1 MKEIDN
7 QNSYECRLSYF
18 VCTSLCATKQAYKY
32 IDKIYNSNKKK
43 YDNCAEECAYY
54 NLANSRLLEEEMYY
68 KKALG
73 IITCGEMKEFY
84 YILRM
89 TYKKANLLVKN
100 SKDIVKLS
108 ELSINPDT
116 VSLEELL
123 GNYAATIILAQS
135 EDKKLDQD
143 DFFFIAFQE
152 MVNLRTSPLVQ
163 SVLKYPYID
172 KDRKKQLKQIE
183 IDLCDKYPNITK
195 GLNELYMQKDDGS
208 LDFEKLN
215 DYERIAYALDFV
227 YELEGLNIVPLL
239 NNKPNSTSHEI
250 CELINIWINCNG
262 QVDPSNYDVLYSYI
276 IAATKLRRLLET
288 YKDAKKIYFRD
299 IADKDK
305 LVEKDALI
313 KKTIQEKHNLEAKF
327 NKTKSDL
334 EKENEELKEK
344 IRLLENRNKQLE
356 EQINLE
362 PNVKDELT
370 ELRNLMFNL
379 SNCEDTPSNNN
390 EVDINKLNNLNAIC
404 IGGNDSWI
412 SSMKEVLPNW
422 VFIACGVEHFD
433 TALLKNKDYLFVNT
447 ISNTHSMYYKA
458 VENKDKNTKIR
469 YINVLNR
476 DRVLYEIE
484 NSL

>member
-43 YDNCAEECAYY
+43 YDNYAKECAYY

-108 ELSINPDT
+108 ELSIKPDT

-135 EDKKLDQD
+135 ENKKLDQD

-152 MVNLRTSPLVQ
+152 MIILRTSPLVQ
-163 SVLKYPYID
+163 SELKYPYID
-172 KDRKKQLKQIE
+172 KDRKKQLKQID

-215 DYERIAYALDFV
+215 DFQRIAYALDFV
-227 YELEGLNIVPLL
+227 YELEGLNIIPLL

-262 QVDPSNYDVLYSYI
+262 EVDPSNYDVLYSFI
-276 IAATKLRRLLET
+276 IASTKLRRLLET

-327 NKTKSDL
+327 NKTKNAL

-362 PNVKDELT
+362 PSVKDELT